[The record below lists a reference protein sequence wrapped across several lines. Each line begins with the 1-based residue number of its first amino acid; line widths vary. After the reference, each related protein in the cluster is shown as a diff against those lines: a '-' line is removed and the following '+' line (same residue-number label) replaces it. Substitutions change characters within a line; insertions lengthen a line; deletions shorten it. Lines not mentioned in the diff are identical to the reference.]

1 MGFIGVQPTS
11 APLTASDITDGIVSN
26 AKLGA
31 DSVNAAKIADDSI
44 SEEHL
49 DITSITGQTAI
60 TSLADTDKFLVSDAS
75 DSGNLKYVENQYLGG
90 GDLVKIAQAN
100 SLTNTGDINIDN
112 VFSNVYTA
120 YRFVCTIKPVNSD
133 VDCTFRWRHND
144 ADLGA
149 SLYYGSAR
157 GGYVNGSGAGAQS
170 FSSWAASSL
179 KIADSLNNNNYNAL
193 HLDMLLYPYNNSGV
207 ANIGS
212 IDNVS
217 SCIYIAHYWKNP
229 ERQEQVSGGGSFTNT
244 TVAEG
249 FKFSLTSGD
258 FDGYNYAL
266 FGYKG

>member
-1 MGFIGVQPTS
+1 MATS
-11 APLTASDITDGIVSN
+11 KIESASLASDAVDNTNIDSTLIT
-26 AKLGA
+26 A
-31 DSVNAAKIADDSI
+31 
-44 SEEHL
+44 
-49 DITSITGQTAI
+49 QTAI
-60 TSLADTDKFLVSDAS
+60 TSLADTDKFLVSQAS
-75 DSGNLKYVENQYLGG
+75 DGGNLKYVEKQYLPS

-120 YRFVCTIKPVNSD
+120 YRFVCSFKPVNSD
-133 VDCTFRWRHND
+133 VDCTFRWRHDN

-149 SLYYGSAR
+149 SLYYGSCR
-157 GGYVNGSGAGAQS
+157 GGYVNGSGAGVQS
-170 FSSWAASSL
+170 FSDWGSSSL

-217 SCIYIAHYWKNP
+217 SCIYIAHYWADG

-249 FKFSLTSGD
+249 FKFTLSSGD